1 MMLAGQGRW
10 KAFCECL
17 PHFRE
22 YLATW
27 NKDDAEMSAEV
38 VADARTDLNK
48 QDSQTEKAVQEPCLV
63 FTSPGEIFGGWQVWT
78 DIYNHRFSLL
88 TKILEPRKCFQMFH
102 GLPVFGPWLSLV

>member
-1 MMLAGQGRW
+1 MEVTEGGRAQKPIWQNSTQAQPDILDIYLRQRQWFMMLAGQGRW

-38 VADARTDLNK
+38 VA
-48 QDSQTEKAVQEPCLV
+48 
-63 FTSPGEIFGGWQVWT
+63 PGLI
-78 DIYNHRFSLL
+78 
-88 TKILEPRKCFQMFH
+88 
-102 GLPVFGPWLSLV
+102 

>member
-1 MMLAGQGRW
+1 MMLAGQGQGRW

-38 VADARTDLNK
+38 VADARTGLNK
-48 QDSQTEKAVQEPCLV
+48 QGSQTEKAVESACLQLV
-63 FTSPGEIFGGWQVWT
+63 DDMVV
-78 DIYNHRFSLL
+78 
-88 TKILEPRKCFQMFH
+88 
-102 GLPVFGPWLSLV
+102 LPQAL